1 MKTKNWKSIQP
12 GNDIW
17 YLIGPEYIKGADLP
31 KNLLLFKSTIKEV
44 SIERNMIGELGKR
57 FSTNHSNEFW
67 ISDDKLNEKMICII
81 NSGHKLYTSYARVTI
96 YGTDPITILKKYKS
110 DISNFL
116 YDVRTRIKNLTG
128 ICINTIEANER
139 LRALVEDVDP
149 NEYFEFSQMKIGDK
163 LYGVSVTD
171 KDMYNDNYQIKDTL
185 TLHSIDYTGDLMFV
199 RENTDEICLTIANT
213 NSHRRTYFALD
224 TVYVPSLNRVYK
236 YLLENAITHF
246 NECQK
251 DLDELEDLEKF
262 DNHVLKLIN
271 EEISKRSKS

>member
-1 MKTKNWKSIQP
+1 MKTKSWKSIQP

-57 FSTNHSNEFW
+57 FSTNYSSFWLSNDE
-67 ISDDKLNEKMICII
+67 LNEKAIRITTPDHI
-81 NSGHKLYTSYARVTI
+81 TI
-96 YGTDPITILKKYKS
+96 FGTDPITILKKYKIN
-110 DISNFL
+110 ISSLLDN
-116 YDVRTRIKNLTG
+116 VQTRVKNLTG
-128 ICINTIEANER
+128 ICINTIEASER
-139 LRALVEDVDP
+139 LGKLVEDVDP

-199 RENTDEICLTIANT
+199 RENTDEVCLTIANT
-213 NSHRRTYFALD
+213 NFYRRTYFALD

>member
-1 MKTKNWKSIQP
+1 MKTKSWKSIQP
-12 GNDIW
+12 GNSIW
-17 YLIGPEYIKGADLP
+17 YLISSEYIRGADLP

-67 ISDDKLNEKMICII
+67 ISDDKLNEKMTCII
-81 NSGHKLYTSYARVTI
+81 NSGHKLYTSYTRITI

-116 YDVRTRIKNLTG
+116 YDVQTRIKNLTG

-171 KDMYNDNYQIKDTL
+171 KDTYNDDYQIKDTL